1 MSYLEKGRRV
11 VLIASIACRI
21 QYFGFQNERR
31 FPVQMACHKTRG
43 TVVVAAAD
51 VIRHL
56 QGCTGHSRPFD
67 DKAHKDGS
75 AKVLID
81 FCFLFMWDCPGKV
94 SDVTTCGFAWS
105 VTIVGEDDEAVFKA
119 SSERLQV
126 LFGAFSAEDD
136 DAARLP
142 QTIQLLS
149 VEKTMK
155 KKTTKNKRKQRD
167 RSVMKCR

>member
-1 MSYLEKGRRV
+1 MSL
-11 VLIASIACRI
+11 L
-21 QYFGFQNERR
+21 
-31 FPVQMACHKTRG
+31 
-43 TVVVAAAD
+43 AAL
-51 VIRHL
+51 R
-56 QGCTGHSRPFD
+56 
-67 DKAHKDGS
+67 
-75 AKVLID
+75 
-81 FCFLFMWDCPGKV
+81 
-94 SDVTTCGFAWS
+94 WS

-155 KKTTKNKRKQRD
+155 KKKTKGNSTIA
-167 RSVMKCR
+167 RS

>member
-94 SDVTTCGFAWS
+94 SDVTTCGFA
-105 VTIVGEDDEAVFKA
+105 
-119 SSERLQV
+119 
-126 LFGAFSAEDD
+126 
-136 DAARLP
+136 
-142 QTIQLLS
+142 
-149 VEKTMK
+149 VE
-155 KKTTKNKRKQRD
+155 
-167 RSVMKCR
+167 CHHCW